1 MNFFY
6 IYQNCNFKNP
16 KTAINKSGISLQVNI
31 LKKKNLLEVKIFNKN
46 KINNMQKLLV

>member
-16 KTAINKSGISLQVNI
+16 KTAVNKTGISVPNQYSEEKESGKSKNI
-31 LKKKNLLEVKIFNKN
+31 
-46 KINNMQKLLV
+46 